1 MPHTVSVIHYWSWA
15 VNEYFR
21 DIIGNFSLGF
31 AFPCALY
38 LGANLING
46 VPEGPYYYDAETFQP
61 EEWEYYENP
70 LARLFYKY
78 VVPST
83 SVSHQLESYLA
94 PLPSEN
100 RFERVARL
108 NPALLNLLPKR
119 FSGKRLLSDVFN
131 VISWVVKMWESD
143 ILARKCIFRLQIGGN
158 QYTFHI
164 SRKCQIY
171 NPFSFKFS
179 GGTLVRVLIIPNHY
193 LWFKK

>member
-1 MPHTVSVIHYWSWA
+1 MTHTVWVIHYWSWA

-83 SVSHQLESYLA
+83 SVSHQLEAYLA

-100 RFERVARL
+100 RFERVASW
-108 NPALLNLLPKR
+108 NPALSGFKR
-119 FSGKRLLSDVFN
+119 INWLSWTCCRKEYFQEKRLLSDIFN
-131 VISWVVKMWESD
+131 VISWAVKIWESD
-143 ILARKCIFRLQIGGN
+143 LLARKCIFRLQIGGD
-158 QYTFHI
+158 QYTSYI
-164 SRKCQIY
+164 PKVS
-171 NPFSFKFS
+171 
-179 GGTLVRVLIIPNHY
+179 VL
-193 LWFKK
+193 

>member
-1 MPHTVSVIHYWSWA
+1 M
-15 VNEYFR
+15 
-21 DIIGNFSLGF
+21 GF

-83 SVSHQLESYLA
+83 SVSHQHESYLA

-100 RFERVARL
+100 RFERVANL
-108 NPALLNLLPKR
+108 NPTL
-119 FSGKRLLSDVFN
+119 SGYKEGKSN
-131 VISWVVKMWESD
+131 VPNRW
-143 ILARKCIFRLQIGGN
+143 RKE
-158 QYTFHI
+158 
-164 SRKCQIY
+164 
-171 NPFSFKFS
+171 
-179 GGTLVRVLIIPNHY
+179 
-193 LWFKK
+193 